1 MCISKDQETEQK
13 KNKTE
18 HTSFGHSLIFFRQ
31 SGGRIHAGR
40 GYWSKKRDS
49 AFLQFAWTVN
59 ILIMV
64 FGFWGPQKKSHLK
77 SIYAGIKI
85 QFSRATLFF
94 LQLFEAHAHPH
105 PHSLGTV
112 HQPDS
117 TKLRN

>member
-1 MCISKDQETEQK
+1 MRAEATGQK
-13 KNKTE
+13 K
-18 HTSFGHSLIFFRQ
+18 
-31 SGGRIHAGR
+31 
-40 GYWSKKRDS
+40 DS

-64 FGFWGPQKKSHLK
+64 FGFWGPRKKSHLK